1 MSAIGGKADIVRRHY
16 FRVLQTSAGVSYTR
30 LFFSACSASFS
41 QAAAI
46 FRSTSL
52 FLRSEVLSAISVH
65 IAACSRYAA
74 TVSLTGIC
82 APHVFSRTQ
91 DAKPQHWVFVPAL
104 HIFNWNC
111 GDGSQW
117 LSIPSKSHYRF
128 ARVLAFED
136 RPKPWP
142 PPLAEQCEIDQGE
155 RFGVLLLN

>member
-46 FRSTSL
+46 FRSRSL

-82 APHVFSRTQ
+82 APTRLFTHPGRKTAALGIRSRIAHIQLELRGRFAVAEHTF
-91 DAKPQHWVFVPAL
+91 KISLRICEGNFVPA
-104 HIFNWNC
+104 
-111 GDGSQW
+111 SQTN
-117 LSIPSKSHYRF
+117 
-128 ARVLAFED
+128 
-136 RPKPWP
+136 
-142 PPLAEQCEIDQGE
+142 
-155 RFGVLLLN
+155 FGPYPGRSPNNKTV